1 MLPVT
6 NIDWQGCWL
15 FAQAPIITE
24 GYVTPEEASLVFSGP
39 QFLVAL
45 VSGIVM
51 AIAFQLLLTN
61 LSIAVGISALGGDSD
76 DDDDSDTVGAAI
88 QKVEAKVGI
97 WALITA
103 TIALFLASFLAVK
116 LSLIESTV
124 LGGII
129 GVVIWSTYFSLIAWL
144 GSSAAGSLIG
154 SLVSTA
160 TSGVQGIVGTATGAL
175 GANAAKNQMVSTA
188 EDITAAVRR
197 ELTSGISSDSIKNT
211 VESSL
216 SSVNLPNLNLN
227 EIRGQFDK
235 VLKEGNLQSLG
246 DSNLLQSVNRDTFVN
261 LISNRTDF
269 SQQDISKVADQLE
282 GAWQSA
288 VGGQNPTQQVID
300 FIGNATPE
308 QLNAADLSSQLEKQL
323 AGVAAVGVG
332 GSVMQQAVKLGL
344 GAAVPA
350 IMKNFDLSDLD
361 IEKIKPQ
368 LQKLKEKA
376 PDIDIDIDKISQ
388 QLQNLKDR
396 ATQKISQASVN
407 NNPIKQDVEGYV
419 LNSFPW
425 HFNRLTL
432 KDEFKEAIYDTD
444 ADPKQVKQQLEQ
456 LDKDYLTDLLKQ
468 RQDLSEDRIKEIVG
482 QMEEVRSEV
491 LQTVGEAAEKQ
502 TSQNLREQVEDYISS
517 TTKEDFNPEAIKR
530 DFSKLLED
538 SEASFEEL
546 SDRLK
551 QFDRDN
557 LVQLLSKRD
566 DISQEEANNLVG
578 QLESTRDEVLNKAQ
592 ELQQQAENKTNELR
606 GKVEN
611 YLRNTNKDELNPEGI
626 KAEFKKLIDDP
637 ETGAKQLRQRL
648 SQFDRDTLVNLLG
661 QRDDLS
667 EEEINQNIDQLLSV
681 RNNVLQAPQK
691 VAEKTKQQYAQTL
704 QNISEYLRNTDKEE
718 LNPEGI
724 KRDLQKLLD
733 DPKTGAS
740 AIGDRLSQ
748 IDRDTLVKLLS
759 QRDDLSEEKIN
770 QVIDDVQDS
779 IGDIVK
785 APRRL
790 AKRTGEQVANFQAKI
805 EEYLRNTDKEE
816 LNPEGIKRDLQKL
829 LDDPQQ
835 GASALRQRLS
845 QADRETLVKLLSQ
858 REDLSEEKVNEVI
871 DNVQNT
877 VNDIVK
883 APSRL
888 AQRTGE
894 RVTNFEAK
902 IEEYLR
908 NTDKEALNP
917 EGIKRDLQKLVDDPK
932 QGASAIGERLSQ
944 VDRETLVKL
953 LSQREDLSEEQVNQV
968 IDNVQNTIS
977 DIVKA
982 PNRLAKRTSE
992 RVANFQANIE
1002 EYLRNTE
1009 KEELNPEGI
1018 KRDLQLLLQDPRA
1031 GIAILGDRVSHFD
1044 RSTLVSALSQREDI
1058 SEEEANR
1065 IADQIEST
1073 RDSIVQQ
1080 YQQVQQK
1087 LQSAVDGTLDK
1098 IRNYLNSLERPE
1110 LNYEGIKQDFSKLFD
1125 DPQMGVEALRDRLSE
1140 FDRDSLIAV
1149 LSSRQDI
1156 SEKDANRIVSQIESA
1171 RDSVL
1176 ERGERIQKETK
1187 KRIKAVKKEAK
1198 KQAKDAKGA
1207 AASAAWWLFGAALT
1221 SLAASAIAGVLA
1233 VRSIYWW

>member
-15 FAQAPIITE
+15 IAQAPIMTE
-24 GYVTPEEASLVFSGP
+24 GYVTPQEASLIFSGP

-61 LSIAVGISALGGDSD
+61 FSIAVGISALGEDLGG
-76 DDDDSDTVGAAI
+76 DDDSDTVGGAI
-88 QKVEAKVGI
+88 RKVEAKVGI

-103 TIALFLASFLAVK
+103 TIALFIASFLAVK

-197 ELTSGISSDSIKNT
+197 ELTSGFDADSIKNT

-216 SSVNLPNLNLN
+216 SSVNLPKLNLK
-227 EIRGQFDK
+227 EIRTQFDK
-235 VLKEGNLQSLG
+235 VLQDSNLQSLG
-246 DSNLLQSVNRDTFVN
+246 NKDLLQSINRDTFVN
-261 LISNRTDF
+261 LISNRSDF
-269 SQQDISKVADQLE
+269 SQEDINQVADQLE
-282 GAWQSA
+282 GAWNQA
-288 VGGQNPTQQVID
+288 VKGQNPTQQIMD
-300 FIGNATPE
+300 LLGKATPDL
-308 QLNAADLSSQLEKQL
+308 LNSEDLGSQLQKQL
-323 AGVAAVGVG
+323 AGVAATG
-332 GSVMQQAVKLGL
+332 GSGLLMQQAVKYGL
-344 GAAVPA
+344 GAGVPA
-350 IMKNFDLSDLD
+350 LMSKLNLSDLD
-361 IEKIKPQ
+361 VEKIKPQ
-368 LQKLKEKA
+368 LQKLKEKV
-376 PDIDIDIDKISQ
+376 PQIDIDEISQ
-388 QLQNLKDR
+388 QLQNLKEQ
-396 ATQKISQASVN
+396 ATQKISQASSN
-407 NNPIKQDVEGYV
+407 NNPIKQDVEGYI

-444 ADPKQVKQQLEQ
+444 ADPKQVKQRLEEI
-456 LDKDYLTDLLKQ
+456 DKDYLTDLLKQ

-557 LVQLLSKRD
+557 LVQLLSKRE
-566 DISQEEANNLVG
+566 DISEEEANNLVG
-578 QLESTRDEVLNKAQ
+578 QFEGTRDEVLNKAQ

-606 GKVEN
+606 GKVED
-611 YLRNTNKDELNPEGI
+611 YLLKTNKDELNPEGI
-626 KAEFKKLIDDP
+626 KREFKKLIDDP

-648 SQFDRDTLVNLLG
+648 SEFDRDTLVKLLG
-661 QRDDLS
+661 QREDLS
-667 EEEINQNIDQLLSV
+667 EEEINKNIDQLLSV
-681 RNNVLQAPQK
+681 RNNVLQAPRK

-759 QRDDLSEEKIN
+759 QRQDLSEEKIN
-770 QVIDDVQDS
+770 QVIDDVQGS

-790 AKRTGEQVANFQAKI
+790 AKRTGEKAKSFQTQI
-805 EEYLRNTDKEE
+805 EEYLRNTDKDE

-829 LDDPQQ
+829 LDDPKQ

-845 QADRETLVKLLSQ
+845 QADKETLVKLLSQ

-894 RVTNFEAK
+894 QVKSFQAE

-908 NTDKEALNP
+908 STDKEALNP
-917 EGIKRDLQKLVDDPK
+917 EGIKRDLQELLDDPK
-932 QGASAIGERLSQ
+932 QGASAIRERLSQ
-944 VDRETLVKL
+944 VDRDTLVKL
-953 LSQREDLSEEQVNQV
+953 LSQREDLSEEQVNEV
-968 IDNVQNTIS
+968 IDNVQNTIN

-992 RVANFQANIE
+992 QVANFQANIE

-1018 KRDLQLLLQDPRA
+1018 KRDLQVLLQDPRA
-1031 GIAILGDRVSHFD
+1031 GIAVLGDRVSQFD

-1080 YQQVQQK
+1080 YQQVQKQ

-1149 LSSRQDI
+1149 LSSREDI

-1176 ERGERIQKETK
+1176 ERGERIQKETQ
-1187 KRIKAVKKEAK
+1187 KRIKAVKQQVKKE
-1198 KQAKDAKGA
+1198 AKDAKAA

>member
-1 MLPVT
+1 MFPIA
-6 NIDWQGCWL
+6 NIIENYWL
-15 FAQAPIITE
+15 IGQAPIITE
-24 GYVTPEEASLVFSGP
+24 GYVTPQEASLIFSGP

-45 VSGIVM
+45 ASGIVM

-61 LSIAVGISALGGDSD
+61 FSIAVGISALGGDSD
-76 DDDDSDTVGAAI
+76 DDDDTDTIGGAVK
-88 QKVEAKVGI
+88 KVEAKVGI

-103 TIALFLASFLAVK
+103 TIALFIASFLAVK

-160 TSGVQGIVGTATGAL
+160 SSGVQGIVGTATGAL

-197 ELTSGISSDSIKNT
+197 ELTSGIDPDSIKNT

-216 SSVNLPNLNLN
+216 SSVNLPNLNLD

-235 VLKEGNLQSLG
+235 VLQEGNLQSLG
-246 DSNLLQSVNRDTFVN
+246 NSNLLQSINRDTFVN

-269 SQQDISKVADQLE
+269 SQQDINNVASQLE
-282 GAWQSA
+282 GAWQNA
-288 VGGQNPTQQVID
+288 VGSQNSTQQVMD

-308 QLNAADLSSQLEKQL
+308 QLNAPDLTSQLEKQL

-350 IMKNFDLSDLD
+350 MIKNVNLSDLD
-361 IEKIKPQ
+361 IEKIKPE

-376 PDIDIDIDKISQ
+376 PEIDIDKISQ
-388 QLQNLKDR
+388 QLQNLKEQ
-396 ATQKISQASVN
+396 ATQKISQASAN
-407 NNPIKQDVEGYV
+407 NNPIKQDVQGYI

-432 KDEFKEAIYDTD
+432 KDEFFEAIYDAD
-444 ADPKQVKQQLEQ
+444 ADPKQVKQRLEEI
-456 LDKDYLTDLLKQ
+456 DKDYLTDLLKQ
-468 RQDLSEDRIKEIVG
+468 RQDLSEARVKEIVQ

-502 TSQNLREQVEDYISS
+502 TSQNLRSQVEDYISS

-546 SDRLK
+546 SNRLQ

-566 DISQEEANNLVG
+566 DISQEEADNIVN
-578 QLESTRDEVLNKAQ
+578 QLESSRDEVLNKAQ

-606 GKVEN
+606 EKVEN

-626 KAEFKKLIDDP
+626 KREFKKLIDDP
-637 ETGAKQLRQRL
+637 EVGAKQLRQRL

-681 RNNVLQAPQK
+681 RDNVLQAPQK
-691 VAEKTKQQYAQTL
+691 VVGKAKQQYEQTV
-704 QNISEYLRNTDKEE
+704 QSISEYLRNTEKQE

-748 IDRDTLVKLLS
+748 IDRETLVKLLA
-759 QRDDLSEEKIN
+759 QRDDLSEEKVN
-770 QVIDDVQDS
+770 QVIDDIQES
-779 IGDIVK
+779 INDIVK

-790 AKRTGEQVANFQAKI
+790 AKRTGERVTNFEAKI
-805 EEYLRNTDKEE
+805 EEYLRNTKKEE

-829 LDDPQQ
+829 LEDPKT
-835 GASALRQRLS
+835 GASAIQQRLS
-845 QADRETLVKLLSQ
+845 QADRDTLVKLLSQ
-858 REDLSEEKVNEVI
+858 RDDLSEEKVNEVI

-883 APSRL
+883 APRRL

-894 RVTNFEAK
+894 KARSFQAE

-908 NTDKEALNP
+908 NTEKEELNP
-917 EGIKRDLQKLVDDPK
+917 EGIKRDLQKLHEDPK
-932 QGASAIGERLSQ
+932 TGASAIQQRLSQ
-944 VDRETLVKL
+944 ADRDTLVKL
-953 LSQREDLSEEQVNQV
+953 LSQRDDLSEEKVNEI
-968 IDNVQNTIS
+968 IDNIQKTIN

-992 RVANFQANIE
+992 QVANFQANIE

-1018 KRDLQLLLQDPRA
+1018 KRDLQVLLQDPRA
-1031 GIAILGDRVSHFD
+1031 GISVLGDRVSQFD
-1044 RSTLVSALSQREDI
+1044 RSTLVSVLSQREDI
-1058 SEEEANR
+1058 SESEANR

-1080 YQQVQQK
+1080 YQQVQQQ
-1087 LQSAVDGTLDK
+1087 LQSAVDGTLNK

-1110 LNYEGIKQDFSKLFD
+1110 LNYEGIKQDFTKLFD
-1125 DPQMGVEALRDRLSE
+1125 DPQMGVEALRNRLSE
-1140 FDRDSLIAV
+1140 FDRDSLIAI

-1156 SEKDANRIVSQIESA
+1156 SEKDANRIVNQIESA

-1187 KRIKAVKKEAK
+1187 KRLKAVKKEVK

-1221 SLAASAIAGVLA
+1221 SLAASAVAGVLA